1 MPKPT
6 GPTNP
11 ILKQAIADLK
21 AAGYKYKVP
30 FATAIAEKMGRS
42 TRRKVEVDVSRIERY
57 AKKGET
63 VVVPGKVLGAGILT
77 KPVTIA
83 AAAFSVSAIGK
94 IEKAGGKIITIAELI
109 EKNPKGTGV
118 KVLC

>member
-1 MPKPT
+1 
-6 GPTNP
+6 
-11 ILKQAIADLK
+11 
-21 AAGYKYKVP
+21 
-30 FATAIAEKMGRS
+30 
-42 TRRKVEVDVSRIERY
+42 
-57 AKKGET
+57 
-63 VVVPGKVLGAGILT
+63 LT

>member
-11 ILKQAIADLK
+11 ILKQAITELK
-21 AAGYKYKVP
+21 SGGHKYKMP
-30 FATAIAEKMGRS
+30 FAVAIAEKMGKP
-42 TRRKVEVDVSRIERY
+42 TRRKTEVDVSAIERF
-57 AKKGET
+57 ANRGET
-63 VVVPGKVLGAGILT
+63 VMVPGKVLGSGRIT

-83 AAAFSVSAIGK
+83 AAAFSASAAGK
-94 IEKAGGKIITIAELI
+94 IEKAGGKIITITELI

-118 KVLC
+118 RILC

>member
-11 ILKQAIADLK
+11 ILKQAIADMK
-21 AAGYKYKVP
+21 AAGHKYKVP
-30 FATAIAEKMGRS
+30 FAVAVAEKMGKP

-63 VVVPGKVLGAGILT
+63 VMVPGKVLGTGKIT

-83 AAAFSVSAIGK
+83 ATAFSASAVEK
-94 IEKAGGKIITIAELI
+94 IEKAGGKIIPITELI

-118 KVLC
+118 KILC